1 MKQAARSTL
10 AVLVLVALPA
20 LAEDPTPGGK
30 VPDRT
35 LNLEELVRDAL
46 QASLSLRAAVT
57 STRSVETGVLAA
69 RAVFDP
75 LLTANPAYSRGTT
88 DFRYPDPGSTLTGT
102 QTGKTGSV
110 GLGGTLPTST
120 SYSATLDHS
129 WQNQSNADIA
139 QALAAGLQ
147 PSVATTLTL
156 SLRQPLLKGFGP
168 TIATAPVRIASFLA
182 QSSQERLNRTVEQTI
197 ADVETA
203 YWSLGSAEA
212 IERLSVDSLDRAED
226 LLKRN
231 QKMRDL
237 ALIAEVDLITSK
249 RGVQSRLTSLTE
261 ARRRRQDAMERLVFL
276 VYAEKAVEKLPSL
289 SAMHTQP
296 PLGSIPGVPA
306 PDELEKTALVQR
318 SDVRAARLDVEQG
331 ALSLRVARNALL
343 PDLSLTGSY
352 ADQTLG
358 TDAFR
363 ITGTNRVGDQALST
377 WKVGLSLTYPLLNR
391 SARAAHQKAVWDA
404 QGQALA
410 LALTEN
416 GVRADVRAAARA
428 VTVNAER
435 LQQAQLGL
443 DLARQQ
449 YEGGRQQLQLG
460 IIDSFRLLQ
469 MDDDVTNAELT
480 AVQVRYDLALAL
492 TSYELATG
500 SLRKKWG
507 RLEDEAARA
516 R

>member
-1 MKQAARSTL
+1 
-10 AVLVLVALPA
+10 
-20 LAEDPTPGGK
+20 
-30 VPDRT
+30 
-35 LNLEELVRDAL
+35 
-46 QASLSLRAAVT
+46 
-57 STRSVETGVLAA
+57 
-69 RAVFDP
+69 
-75 LLTANPAYSRGTT
+75 
-88 DFRYPDPGSTLTGT
+88 
-102 QTGKTGSV
+102 
-110 GLGGTLPTST
+110 
-120 SYSATLDHS
+120 
-129 WQNQSNADIA
+129 
-139 QALAAGLQ
+139 
-147 PSVATTLTL
+147 
-156 SLRQPLLKGFGP
+156 
-168 TIATAPVRIASFLA
+168 
-182 QSSQERLNRTVEQTI
+182 
-197 ADVETA
+197 
-203 YWSLGSAEA
+203 
-212 IERLSVDSLDRAED
+212 
-226 LLKRN
+226 
-231 QKMRDL
+231 
-237 ALIAEVDLITSK
+237 
-249 RGVQSRLTSLTE
+249 
-261 ARRRRQDAMERLVFL
+261 MERLVFL

-296 PLGSIPGVPA
+296 PLASIPGVPA

-391 SARAAHQKAVWDA
+391 FARAAHQKAVWDA

-500 SLRKKWG
+500 SLWKKWG